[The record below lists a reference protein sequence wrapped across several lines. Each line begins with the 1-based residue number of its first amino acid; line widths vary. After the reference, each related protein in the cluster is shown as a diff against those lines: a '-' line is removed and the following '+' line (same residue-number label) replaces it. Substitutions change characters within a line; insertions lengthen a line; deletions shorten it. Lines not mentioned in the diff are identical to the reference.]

1 MDLAP
6 SPYETRFTNAFFE
19 KSLGQP
25 PDAIYEE
32 FWVALKIMWPCLS
45 KKISWLHNWIG
56 CISVGSG
63 PGLQIT
69 NVILKTLPK
78 TSNHLSMN
86 CLSFQFLSKHS
97 LNKHHK
103 VAHSDNAKRYPCVTC
118 GQTFAKKSWW
128 ATILAVSFLTKLG
141 VRTLVFDRLDLDS
154 DFGWNSRDCYFLR

>member
-1 MDLAP
+1 MFSATQHGSCPQSLWDSFHKRIFWKVTRATTRRYLWRIP
-6 SPYETRFTNAFFE
+6 SCVENYVTMP
-19 KSLGQP
+19 
-25 PDAIYEE
+25 
-32 FWVALKIMWPCLS
+32 V
-45 KKISWLHNWIG
+45 KKVSWLHNWIG

-78 TSNHLSMN
+78 TSNLLSMN

-128 ATILAVSFLTKLG
+128 ATILAVSFLSKL
-141 VRTLVFDRLDLDS
+141 
-154 DFGWNSRDCYFLR
+154 NSALGP